1 MPLPSARHLPA
12 LKGRHLLTKHLDFVY
27 SHFGLPASPSSY
39 SYDTDST
46 TACDVALR
54 AAASGTR
61 WPGARTSAG
70 WRRMCA
76 RGRKDTVSGV
86 TKENAPA
93 PASSLP
99 PTPTEVQ
106 VHTTTQVQTRIQE
119 WQSSHPS
126 EPDYLPQ
133 SQPFPA
139 QKHFNSLGA
148 SSALTPSPQIQT
160 RLDYQRSVSAGSAAL
175 LARSAPLTQ
184 SQCVQLQLQEE
195 SLCQRTQYAHLPGAS
210 TPYATLTR
218 AEMYTPPPVVG
229 RSVPPRSPPHAF
241 QVPAHAQQQQQRP
254 VEFKRSAS
262 AMGVYHAHEH
272 EDHPTCPSGDFKRS
286 ASAMGM
292 LGNANTK
299 GRGSGGGSSLS
310 ALVGSG
316 IMLGAPASTLGR
328 ILTPTPLLVR
338 SMARLWDGEEGEKK
352 EKENGEAE
360 GTVQGKKEKEGK
372 EKKVKVKVKA
382 KEEKKAKEEAKE
394 KEKKSKRLPKSSGS
408 SFEVSALGASPVQQ
422 RRQQDRPWV
431 AEHAEPGSEQHGHE
445 GEYGK
450 QCLYC
455 ASSRFT
461 STTNINGLPSSLS
474 SSQSSAAPNPNRLS
488 ADGSSAGCSSRVS
501 STRWAEE
508 VVNCVRGRGWDS
520 VQREEREHAKESK
533 KAEQESQRTSEGRK
547 RTPLSDVFPGLS
559 RRSSAASGEAT
570 QDGHGYTHRTDCV
583 AYMRIHLP
591 LICRPCMPFQV
602 LYIEPARTLSIT
614 YLGIV

>member
-1 MPLPSARHLPA
+1 MAGYTHKR
-12 LKGRHLLTKHLDFVY
+12 GMETY
-27 SHFGLPASPSSY
+27 
-39 SYDTDST
+39 
-46 TACDVALR
+46 ACLR
-54 AAASGTR
+54 AQGHRVWCDEGER
-61 WPGARTSAG
+61 W
-70 WRRMCA
+70 
-76 RGRKDTVSGV
+76 
-86 TKENAPA
+86 APA

-106 VHTTTQVQTRIQE
+106 VHTTTQVQT
-119 WQSSHPS
+119 H
-126 EPDYLPQ
+126 LPQ
-133 SQPFPA
+133 SQPFPT

-184 SQCVQLQLQEE
+184 SQCTQLQLQEE
-195 SLCQRTQYAHLPGAS
+195 SLCQRTQYAHLPGTS

-241 QVPAHAQQQQQRP
+241 QVPAHAQQQQQRL

-272 EDHPTCPSGDFKRS
+272 EDHPTHPSGDFKRS

-292 LGNANTK
+292 LENANTK

-310 ALVGSG
+310 ALVSSG
-316 IMLGAPASTLGR
+316 IVLGAPASTLGR
-328 ILTPTPLLVR
+328 IPTPTPLSRALTPVLGLR
-338 SMARLWDGEEGEKK
+338 SGTSLDCAARD
-352 EKENGEAE
+352 AE
-360 GTVQGKKEKEGK
+360 CAEYGVVGTVQGKKEKEGK
-372 EKKVKVKVKA
+372 VKKVKVKVKA

-408 SFEVSALGASPVQQ
+408 SFKAGELAQQ
-422 RRQQDRPWV
+422 ERRQRDRPWV

-450 QCLYC
+450 QRLYC
-455 ASSRFT
+455 ASSHFT

-474 SSQSSAAPNPNRLS
+474 SLQSSAPNPNRLS
-488 ADGSSAGCSSRVS
+488 AESVNRNLRREHEFEPVPAVGAVQRELCGLLV
-501 STRWAEE
+501 AF
-508 VVNCVRGRGWDS
+508 VNCVRGRGRDS
-520 VQREEREHAKESK
+520 VQWEEREHAKESK
-533 KAEQESQRTSEGRK
+533 KAEQESRRTSEGRK